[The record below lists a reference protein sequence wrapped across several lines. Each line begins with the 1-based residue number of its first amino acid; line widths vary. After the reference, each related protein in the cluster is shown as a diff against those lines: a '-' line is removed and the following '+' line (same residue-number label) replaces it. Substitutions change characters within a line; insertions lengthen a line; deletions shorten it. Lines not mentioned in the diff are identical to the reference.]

1 VITADGLEVDL
12 ADRTVRRD
20 GDAIHLTPIEF
31 DLLRTLVR
39 NRGRLL
45 THRALLQEVWGPGYA
60 DDVATLRTNI
70 ARLRRKIEPEGR
82 GPRYIR
88 TDPGVGYRFDA

>member
-1 VITADGLEVDL
+1 MRVDGEEV
-12 ADRTVRRD
+12 
-20 GDAIHLTPIEF
+20 HLTPIEF

-45 THRALLQEVWGPGYA
+45 THRALLVEVWGPEYA
-60 DDVATLRTNI
+60 
-70 ARLRRKIEPEGR
+70 RRHAGAAHAHRQPAAQDRAAGGD

-88 TDPGVGYRFDA
+88 TDPGVGYRFVGVSALSRI